1 MATSPYAGSYSAP
14 QLVFAGLTI
23 PPAKSINAAA
33 GQQRTVAVAADRA
46 LVPLTYG
53 EDRATALILNVLI
66 SGTDPGL
73 MLVQCLWGHA
83 LDAISAIKLNGE
95 ALPSGATVTHYTG
108 SQSTADAALVAA
120 FAAQSITYTD
130 TLAGYAYSVV
140 ALPVVAFSGQ
150 LTITATLR
158 GRKVY
163 DPRKDSTAGG
173 SGSHR
178 LATPAT
184 WEWSDCPALC
194 LADWIA
200 NATYGAGES
209 VDWASVPAAAN
220 ANDTIVGSA
229 PGEKRRLLGLTIN
242 SAAQVADMAEALRA
256 YAGCWLVPTGDG
268 VRLLPDADASPAA
281 TYSHASGNIAALS
294 PLQLPDRAAAPT
306 VVEVVYSD
314 ISTGERRDASAEA
327 ALPGVGTTLP
337 YRRSTVRLPGIQRY
351 SQANREAIE
360 RLNKLSLEGVAT
372 TLETFDEGI
381 QHQPGDIIA
390 VTHPVGLSATTM
402 RVVAVDLAGP
412 GRWLLDLM
420 RHDPASYSSSVVVAG
435 TIADPSRRINP
446 GPASDVTGA
455 AATVSSGLIRV
466 TWAPCPDTGYD
477 STEVRT
483 ADANWGSYAVA
494 PLFRAK
500 ASEFPYLVTA
510 TGSYTFYLRHI
521 SNGNPSANTTTV
533 SLNVTSGDLPAQ
545 GAPRLVLSPPSVNL
559 DYFNGAGVIGISK
572 ATSTIKIFDAS
583 GSDVSSEYS
592 FSKNDDG
599 MVSSISGDTLS
610 VQSVGDQVSPS
621 IKFLARMN
629 GSFVD
634 DGPYSVSAPTQ
645 QSLSAPVTAGTSGG
659 PFPGMGCAVF
669 TAGWPADSGL
679 IYNSVPD
686 NFLAVDENWSISFW
700 IKLDNATSF
709 NDSFKIVEIG
719 NAAISIS
726 FNARE
731 PGSGFPY
738 ISSDIYGWI
747 GGVTNAQNST
757 QAAASVNEQQTSGSW
772 ANDTWYHVEVN
783 WSKSDHKT
791 RIFRNGVKIT
801 ETALPYEGQKIG
813 WIFPLASGQSD
824 PSRFIRLGCDGFA
837 GALAE
842 VCLRVGGAVATANYQ
857 PPEAGMQSIK
867 PVEAAKTTVIATPIM
882 GGQSLDGQFFVNISQ
897 AKEQAIVV
905 QQSSSIGFVSAA
917 WDNTGQSYAQAKMG
931 YTVLVDGV
939 DETSQW
945 SRFATSTVAFGQ
957 GSQGMLFSVT
967 PGALEVT
974 SKSQTGTHYIS
985 LVIGRNGR
993 PAQRMR
999 YEVYT
1004 SLAPRPT
1011 VVAGGP
1017 ATLTVNAD
1025 WSGANNS
1032 NLPLSAA
1039 VSAMNGAVNIA
1050 GSYAWAR
1057 TSSAGLTTT
1066 ISGSTVTITGMSAGT
1081 LTGTITMT
1089 GTRSGWPNLTWVIA
1103 VTKVLAAQPIVL
1115 PSGTTSLGVAA
1126 TWDDASNTNLP
1137 LAGSVAAI
1145 EQGTNTNVTS
1155 SYAWA
1160 ATGSAG
1166 LTVTNSGA
1174 SFSLT
1179 GMSTGT
1185 LTGTI
1190 TMTGTRALWPTLT
1203 WTTSVTKALAAQA
1216 SVTTTGPTSIG
1227 VFATWDDAGLLF
1239 LPIGG
1244 SIVAIDQATGATV
1257 TSSYTWSS
1265 AASSGLT
1272 ATNSGAQFSISAM
1285 ASGVMTGTIT
1295 MTGTRAGWPTVTHV
1309 IAVTKT
1315 LQAQPT
1321 VATSGTATLQVRA
1334 NWDDTSRLNLPL
1346 SGAAVATDQATGA
1359 AVTSSYTWVATAT
1372 SGITVTNTGAS
1383 FSVTA
1388 MASGTNTGT
1397 VTMTGTRTGW
1407 PTLTWATGIT
1417 KVLDAQPVVVAG
1429 GPSAITIAGSTDG
1442 SVPSINLPVTATVTA
1457 TDAGTSVAGS
1467 YSWSV
1472 SASSGITASISS
1484 GSTVQVTA
1492 MTDSTDT
1499 GTLTVTGTRSGWP
1512 TLTWVI
1518 AVTKTRLLAPYNKV
1532 VPIIPAINAF
1542 VTNSGTAS
1550 ADVRFNTD
1558 GTIQRRSNGGS
1569 WSSAGQWFNP
1579 TGGTP
1584 GNTHDIFRAGTWQ
1597 ALSSAVTYS
1606 ASATGDGNSDTLQDT
1621 LLIAASSDRSTIL
1634 GSCQVFLYVYVNP
1647 A

>member
-1 MATSPYAGSYSAP
+1 MATMPYTGSYSAP

-108 SQSTADAALVAA
+108 NQSTADAALVAA

-510 TGSYTFYLRHI
+510 TGSYTFHLRHI
-521 SNGNPSANTTTV
+521 SNGNPSANTVTV
-533 SLNVTSGDLPAQ
+533 TLVVTPGDLSTTLA
-545 GAPRLVLSPPSVNL
+545 LFFSPPSVNL
-559 DYFNGAGVIGISK
+559 SYLPGVGITNISQASTQIIVRDSSGTDMTANYDFAKTDNGV
-572 ATSTIKIFDAS
+572 TSTLS
-583 GSDVSSEYS
+583 GTTLTIDNV
-592 FSKNDDG
+592 G
-599 MVSSISGDTLS
+599 SGGAAPY
-610 VQSVGDQVSPS
+610 VV
-621 IKFLARMN
+621 FFARLN
-629 GSFVD
+629 GTIVD
-634 DGPYSVSAPTQ
+634 EGPYA
-645 QSLSAPVTAGTSGG
+645 LAGTKGGDVTISASGG
-659 PFPGMGCAVF
+659 PFASTGCAVF
-669 TAGWPADSGL
+669 NGAASPWGDDGQINYLVPAEITPTDVNTSLSLWVKINNVNSGTFQPLVGLGPFWNIEFYGSGWTGGLPTITFNWFGFRENISNNSTSPTAFESLNAATSALTSNTWHFIEAVYDKSSSKMILFIDGAKIAEKTTSPAGAGLGL
-679 IYNSVPD
+679 IWQRNAVYGQNHATVLRIGR
-686 NFLAVDENWSISFW
+686 NFGAGYSYG
-700 IKLDNATSF
+700 TY
-709 NDSFKIVEIG
+709 G
-719 NAAISIS
+719 AI
-726 FNARE
+726 
-731 PGSGFPY
+731 
-738 ISSDIYGWI
+738 
-747 GGVTNAQNST
+747 
-757 QAAASVNEQQTSGSW
+757 
-772 ANDTWYHVEVN
+772 
-783 WSKSDHKT
+783 
-791 RIFRNGVKIT
+791 
-801 ETALPYEGQKIG
+801 
-813 WIFPLASGQSD
+813 
-824 PSRFIRLGCDGFA
+824 
-837 GALAE
+837 AE
-842 VCLRVGGAVATANYQ
+842 VCLQVGGAVPTSSYTKPTATRGAVVPPATASVLVTAT
-857 PPEAGMQSIK
+857 PKAGGSSISNSFYAYTARAAA
-867 PVEAAKTTVIATPIM
+867 PVVVVVPSRTTGIVEA
-882 GGQSLDGQFFVNISQ
+882 D
-897 AKEQAIVV
+897 
-905 QQSSSIGFVSAA
+905 
-917 WDNTGQSYAQAKMG
+917 WDNSNQSYSQTAMTYQ
-931 YTVLVDGV
+931 VLVDGV
-939 DETSQW
+939 DQTAQW
-945 SRFATSTVAFGQ
+945 QARGIHNAPSADMGMTLSR
-957 GSQGMLFSVT
+957 GSFV
-967 PGALEVT
+967 VT
-974 SKSQTGTHYIS
+974 SKASSSNITATIN
-985 LVIGRNGR
+985 IGRPGYR
-993 PAQRMR
+993 TQVLE
-999 YEVYT
+999 YLIST
-1004 SLAPRPT
+1004 SYRGQKT
-1011 VVAGGP
+1011 VIPGGTS
-1017 ATLTVNAD
+1017 ALTVQATWD
-1025 WSGANNS
+1025 DGARL
-1032 NLPLSAA
+1032 NLPLSASVTA
-1039 VSAMNGAVNIA
+1039 LDGNTVVTSSYTWGVSA
-1050 GSYAWAR
+1050 
-1057 TSSAGLTTT
+1057 SSGLTLSAS
-1066 ISGSTVTITGMSAGT
+1066 SGSSVNLTGMASGTSAGT
-1081 LTGTITMT
+1081 ITFT
-1089 GTRSGWPNLTWVIA
+1089 GTRSNWPTLTWTVT
-1103 VTKVLAAQPIVL
+1103 VTKVLAAQPVVL

-1145 EQGTNTNVTS
+1145 EQGSNANVTS
-1155 SYAWA
+1155 SYAWT

-1166 LTVTNSGA
+1166 LTVTNTGA
-1174 SFSLT
+1174 AFSLT
-1179 GMSTGT
+1179 GMASGT
-1185 LTGTI
+1185 LTGTV
-1190 TMTGTRALWPTLT
+1190 TMTGTRASWPTLT

-1227 VFATWDDAGLLF
+1227 VFATWDDATLLF

-1285 ASGVMTGTIT
+1285 AAGVMAGTIT
-1295 MTGTRAGWPTVTHV
+1295 MTGTRSGWPTVTHV
-1309 IAVTKT
+1309 IAVQKT

-1321 VATSGTATLQVRA
+1321 VAASGTATLQVRA

-1346 SGAAVATDQATGA
+1346 SGAVVATDQATGT

-1372 SGITVTNTGAS
+1372 SGISVTNTGAS